1 MVKMHNAK
9 LTAIEQAARDSLQ
22 DTAKK
27 VLKVAKG
34 LAPVEDGDLR
44 KSGKVKADD
53 LEVRVVFD
61 APHAWLQHERL
72 DFPISVGD
80 AGGTLRVELNHSHMG
95 VLPSGLQLNDNDSRI
110 LAVAL
115 NPRNT

>member
-9 LTAIEQAARDSLQ
+9 LTAIERAARDSLQ

-72 DFPISVGD
+72 DYQHPHGGQAKYLEAAVDQVGVVAD
-80 AGGTLRVELNHSHMG
+80 IKSG
-95 VLPSGLQLNDNDSRI
+95 VQARLK
-110 LAVAL
+110 
-115 NPRNT
+115 

>member
-9 LTAIEQAARDSLQ
+9 LSAVEQAARDALQ

-44 KSGKVKADD
+44 KSGKVRVDD

-72 DFPISVGD
+72 DYQHPHGGQAKYLEAAVDQVGVVAD
-80 AGGTLRVELNHSHMG
+80 IKSG
-95 VLPSGLQLNDNDSRI
+95 VQARLK
-110 LAVAL
+110 
-115 NPRNT
+115 

>member
-22 DTAKK
+22 DTARK

-44 KSGKVKADD
+44 KSGKVKVDD

-72 DFPISVGD
+72 DYQHPQGGQAKYLEAAVDRSVSQP
-80 AGGTLRVELNHSHMG
+80 TS
-95 VLPSGLQLNDNDSRI
+95 SR
-110 LAVAL
+110 ACRRGSSDG
-115 NPRNT
+115 P